1 MSEDSKFETIVST
14 RWLTNILNWKAS
26 AYAILRSE
34 GYCPTCLQYKA
45 QLDPD
50 MAMCSVCNSEYVK
63 QQTGIYTTTPSDSM
77 EAEE

>member
-1 MSEDSKFETIVST
+1 MRDDNEYETFVST
-14 RWLTNILNWKAS
+14 EWLMNMLNWKRS
-26 AYAILRSE
+26 AYAILKGE

-50 MAMCSVCNSEYVK
+50 MAMCVECKAEYEE
-63 QQTGIYTTTPSDSM
+63 QTGIYTTTTSDRM

>member
-1 MSEDSKFETIVST
+1 MSEDTVVST

-50 MAMCSVCNSEYVK
+50 MAMCSVCKAEYE
-63 QQTGIYTTTPSDSM
+63 QQTGIYTTPPSDRM